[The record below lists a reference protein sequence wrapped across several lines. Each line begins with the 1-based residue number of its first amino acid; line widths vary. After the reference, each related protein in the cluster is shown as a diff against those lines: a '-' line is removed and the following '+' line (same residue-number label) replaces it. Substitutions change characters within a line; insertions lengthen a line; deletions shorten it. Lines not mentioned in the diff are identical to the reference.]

1 MVPKRLPQEG
11 RVMAEITL
19 QEYVQ
24 QLEGMVEQGHYD
36 ELLAHG
42 RHILEHY
49 PKHLATYAVMG
60 KGLFEAGQQEMA
72 EDMFR
77 RVLSGDPEDPL
88 IHAGLSAIYEQR
100 GDLQKALWYLERAF
114 ELAPDNGV
122 IRNEL
127 RRLYGRID
135 GVEPGRLD
143 LTPGALAR
151 LYARGALYSRAIEE
165 FRALLAEDDQRVDLM
180 VALAEAL
187 WRNGQTVQAE
197 EACLEVLERLP
208 YCLKAN
214 LLLGEIY
221 TRTGRA
227 EARECLQRAQALDP
241 TNEVAAALLEEASP
255 LAPRTVRLPRLDYR
269 PPEER
274 PAWMPSAIPT
284 AVEESSLLDISSAL
298 ETQIELPS
306 WLREITLGEEQ
317 PSGEEAGEGEEEA
330 APGEELEV
338 PPWLLEQPGAAPEPP
353 PPQPVEEVP
362 DWLREAIPE
371 EREEETLPPQPSPF
385 ISEAAEE
392 AFTAEEATPIPAEIP
407 DWLRE
412 IAPPAEM
419 EGTFAAAPTAE
430 PEEEALPA
438 EEAAPIP
445 AEIPDWLREIAPPE
459 MEIPATPFAAELE
472 ETLPAAPAPAPEA
485 EGPTLPAWLEGE
497 GMPSG
502 DEALAW
508 LESLAAGKEEELRAA
523 AEAEGEARAAEI
535 TGRPFERPTPPPQP
549 PEWLTETLPGA
560 PAPAAE
566 EAPPAAEGAA
576 VPAWLEGEGM
586 PSGDEALAWLESL
599 AAGKE
604 EELRAAAEA
613 EGEARAAE
621 ITGRPFERP
630 APPPP
635 VEAPPPIEEPALELP
650 EWLSEPVSPAEAAAP
665 SEEPSVPPWLA
676 SLMAEEE
683 GEAGAPAVEAAP
695 PEWLVETPP
704 EAPAP
709 QVVEPAPATVEPLP
723 EVPGRLEEPL
733 PTEAAPFG
741 WTTIGEEAAPAE
753 AAIPPAPTPEEGFGW
768 TGFAAPEA
776 PPAVPAEEVPAAAWA
791 PPTAPPQPVEPP
803 APPAAEVVR
812 PPRPHL
818 ARVDELERQV
828 QANRKDYE
836 TRLTLA
842 RELWQ
847 AGLAAEAIEHYSA
860 LLRAN
865 RLVAEVV
872 EDAQSLARQR
882 RHDPMVK
889 RLLGDAYVRVGR
901 LAEALE
907 AYREALENL

>member
-1 MVPKRLPQEG
+1 
-11 RVMAEITL
+11 MAEITL

-255 LAPRTVRLPRLDYR
+255 LTPRTVRLPRLDYR

-535 TGRPFERPTPPPQP
+535 TGRP
-549 PEWLTETLPGA
+549 
-560 PAPAAE
+560 
-566 EAPPAAEGAA
+566 
-576 VPAWLEGEGM
+576 
-586 PSGDEALAWLESL
+586 
-599 AAGKE
+599 
-604 EELRAAAEA
+604 
-613 EGEARAAE
+613 
-621 ITGRPFERP
+621 IERP

-776 PPAVPAEEVPAAAWA
+776 SPAVPAEEVPAAAWA

>member
-1 MVPKRLPQEG
+1 
-11 RVMAEITL
+11 MAEITL

-255 LAPRTVRLPRLDYR
+255 LTPRTVRLPRLDYR

-317 PSGEEAGEGEEEA
+317 PSGEKAGEGEEEA

-535 TGRPFERPTPPPQP
+535 TGRPFERP
-549 PEWLTETLPGA
+549 
-560 PAPAAE
+560 
-566 EAPPAAEGAA
+566 
-576 VPAWLEGEGM
+576 
-586 PSGDEALAWLESL
+586 
-599 AAGKE
+599 
-604 EELRAAAEA
+604 
-613 EGEARAAE
+613 
-621 ITGRPFERP
+621 

-776 PPAVPAEEVPAAAWA
+776 SPAVPAEEVPAAAWA

>member
-1 MVPKRLPQEG
+1 
-11 RVMAEITL
+11 MAEITL

-100 GDLQKALWYLERAF
+100 SDLQKALWYLERAF

-255 LAPRTVRLPRLDYR
+255 LTPRTVRLPRLDYR

-535 TGRPFERPTPPPQP
+535 TGRPFERP
-549 PEWLTETLPGA
+549 
-560 PAPAAE
+560 
-566 EAPPAAEGAA
+566 
-576 VPAWLEGEGM
+576 
-586 PSGDEALAWLESL
+586 
-599 AAGKE
+599 
-604 EELRAAAEA
+604 
-613 EGEARAAE
+613 
-621 ITGRPFERP
+621 

-776 PPAVPAEEVPAAAWA
+776 SPAVPAEEVPAAAWA